1 MNYPV
6 LKDVKAMAGFI
17 LSLIL
22 SVIAIALAL
31 SNSSYWV
38 LFIVISLIVL
48 AVSVFRAD
56 RLYKQK
62 GR

>member
-6 LKDVKAMAGFI
+6 LKDVKTMVGFI

-31 SNSSYWV
+31 NSNSYWV
-38 LFIVISLIVL
+38 FFIVISLIVL

-56 RLYKQK
+56 KLYKQK